1 MELKFRRRCVTHTD
15 KYNHWFFFFLLWYN
29 FIMAYVLSRCCDIT
43 SGKADTFSWLYNVNV
58 LTQRM
63 FPSGQT
69 LKVGKFILLKSLLDD
84 ILFIPKDEAWPL
96 FFFFCL
102 FEIIEKIIESYGY
115 SSMWNREIDL
125 VHIYFSWE
133 DCEEAILSLLL
144 KANSKK
150 CPTRWNEQAIA
161 LLLQCTVCWIKKGLL
176 IWHLGKFAG
185 E

>member
-1 MELKFRRRCVTHTD
+1 
-15 KYNHWFFFFLLWYN
+15 
-29 FIMAYVLSRCCDIT
+29 MAYVLSRCCDIT

-69 LKVGKFILLKSLLDD
+69 LKVGKSILLKSLLDD
-84 ILFIPKDEAWPL
+84 ILFILKDEAWPL
-96 FFFFCL
+96 FFFLRL
-102 FEIIEKIIESYGY
+102 FFFLLVWKRRETHRVFGY

-125 VHIYFSWE
+125 VLIYFSWE
-133 DCEEAILSLLL
+133 DCKKAILSLLL

-150 CPTRWNEQAIA
+150 CPTRWNEPAIV
-161 LLLQCTVCWIKKGLL
+161 LLLQCAVCWIKKGLL

>member
-1 MELKFRRRCVTHTD
+1 M
-15 KYNHWFFFFLLWYN
+15 LWHY
-29 FIMAYVLSRCCDIT
+29 LRE
-43 SGKADTFSWLYNVNV
+43 GWH
-58 LTQRM
+58 
-63 FPSGQT
+63 
-69 LKVGKFILLKSLLDD
+69 ILLTLQCKCFDSAKCFLQDKHWKLANPFCWKASWMIYYSSSKMKPDH
-84 ILFIPKDEAWPL
+84 L

-102 FEIIEKIIESYGY
+102 FEIIEKIRVYGY

-125 VHIYFSWE
+125 VLIYFSWE
-133 DCEEAILSLLL
+133 DCKKAILSLLL

-150 CPTRWNEQAIA
+150 CPTRWNEPAIV

>member
-1 MELKFRRRCVTHTD
+1 M
-15 KYNHWFFFFLLWYN
+15 LWHY
-29 FIMAYVLSRCCDIT
+29 LRE
-43 SGKADTFSWLYNVNV
+43 GWH
-58 LTQRM
+58 
-63 FPSGQT
+63 
-69 LKVGKFILLKSLLDD
+69 ILLTLQCKCFDSANVSFRTNTESWQIHSAEKPPGWYIIHPQRWSLTT
-84 ILFIPKDEAWPL
+84 F